1 MLRHTLQTQR
11 MSAMRAAKKTAVQTP
26 ARRLAAIPPAGR
38 SVPPP
43 AGRTAAGPGR
53 AVASAVPAA
62 KTHINLVGLAL
73 PSMPTQQMPM
83 PAAQLS
89 ADAVGGIVAAVLVP
103 FALYMSIIIAG
114 LVLLAKAGAFRPSS
128 SQAYGFAVA
137 LAVLAFLPTGIGHA
151 VAFCMACAAIHMLG
165 TTKGALLGVRI
176 SE

>member
-1 MLRHTLQTQR
+1 
-11 MSAMRAAKKTAVQTP
+11 
-26 ARRLAAIPPAGR
+26 
-38 SVPPP
+38 
-43 AGRTAAGPGR
+43 
-53 AVASAVPAA
+53 VPAA